1 MDISSISTIRTSNHM
16 NEKVVIITPCF
27 NENTTVISFLRNL
40 EQVVSILPYD
50 FEVIV
55 VDDSSSDHSLL
66 LLNDFTF
73 EASNV
78 ILTILPLKFN
88 VGHQAAIYQGL
99 LYSQDINSDKFII
112 MDSDGEDDPEA
123 IAELVR
129 LNDYDIVNVARGRRK
144 ESVSFQASY
153 YIYRF
158 IFKIITGKILNF
170 GNYCMIRKRVLQTSC
185 YTSFIHFA
193 AHLSKQK
200 VKSTSIIYNRLKRID
215 GKSKMNLT
223 SLIHHA
229 FKSFVEYAEE
239 LLMVFLKIFMF
250 IILLFL
256 GLIGMVF
263 YKKFFTDEAI
273 LGWASTMTVNLFTTA
288 LVCLGFFVMG
298 ILLLNMIAKRNQSK
312 KELFHKITFP
322 KPNV

>member
-1 MDISSISTIRTSNHM
+1 M

-27 NENTTVISFLRNL
+27 NENTTVISFLKNI
-40 EQVVSILPYD
+40 EKVVSALTYQ

-55 VDDSSSDHSLL
+55 VDDSSSDHTLS
-66 LLNDFTF
+66 LLNDFKF
-73 EASNV
+73 ESANL
-78 ILTILPLKFN
+78 ILTVLPLKFN

-99 LYSQDINSDKFII
+99 LYSQNIDSDKFII
-112 MDSDGEDDPEA
+112 MDSDGEDDPNA
-123 IAELVR
+123 IIELVKFD
-129 LNDYDIVNVARGRRK
+129 DYDIVNVARGRRK
-144 ESVSFQASY
+144 ESLSFQASY

-170 GNYCMIRKRVLQTSC
+170 GNYCMIKKRVLQISC

-200 VKSTSIIYNRLKRID
+200 VKSTSIVYNRLKRID

-223 SLIHHA
+223 SLVHHA

-239 LLMVFLKIFMF
+239 LLMVFLKIFMM

-256 GLIGMVF
+256 GLIGMVL
-263 YKKFFTDEAI
+263 YKKLFTDEAI

-298 ILLLNMIAKRNQSK
+298 ILLLNMIAKRNQNK
-312 KELFHKITFP
+312 KEVFDKTF
-322 KPNV
+322 